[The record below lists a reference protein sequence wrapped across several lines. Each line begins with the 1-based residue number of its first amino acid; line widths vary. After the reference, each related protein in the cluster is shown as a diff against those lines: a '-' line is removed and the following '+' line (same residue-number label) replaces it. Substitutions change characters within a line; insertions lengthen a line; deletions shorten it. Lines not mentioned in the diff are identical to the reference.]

1 MKSMKPIIIW
11 QIDPIVTFQ
20 HPQHFPQFLTGEK
33 KHVGKHKE
41 SNSQDLV
48 QNLKVYKAKKQIE
61 LFQENKWFHNWFAAI
76 SWLI

>member
-1 MKSMKPIIIW
+1 MKWMKPITIW

-20 HPQHFPQFLTGEK
+20 HPQNFPQFLTVKK

-48 QNLKVYKAKKQIE
+48 QNLKVYKSNEA
-61 LFQENKWFHNWFAAI
+61 NKI
-76 SWLI
+76 ILRK